1 MKKMLSFLL
10 VLLLLLVTLPA
21 SAISNVTYEGGA
33 EHFVF
38 LPGSEYSDSDLFENF
53 KGVMPGDVII
63 QRITVKNTSEKQ
75 VRIYMRVDPVEEK
88 YRDFLDKLNLQVSC
102 KSEHIFDAAASQTGQ
117 LTQNT
122 LLGTFKTAGSVE
134 LVVTLT
140 VPLDLGNEYMNTLG
154 IVPWTFLVEEVPED
168 DTPHTGDDF
177 ELGTWLVAAGM
188 ILAAIDRMNGTF
200 PLSCCFFGLELD
212 FEAIMYPLHFTE

>member
-1 MKKMLSFLL
+1 MKKFVSVILA
-10 VLLLLLVTLPA
+10 LLLLLSTLPA

-63 QRITVKNTSEKQ
+63 QRITVKNTSDKQ
-75 VRIYMRVDPVEEK
+75 VRIYMRADLIEEK
-88 YRDFLDKLNLQVSC
+88 HRDFLDKLNLQVAC
-102 KSEHIFDAAASQTGQ
+102 KSEYIFDAAPSQTGQ

-140 VPLDLGNEYMNTLG
+140 VPLDLGNEYMNTMG
-154 IVPWTFLVEEVPED
+154 IVPWTFLIEEVPED

-177 ELGTWLVAAGM
+177 ELGTWLIAAGM
-188 ILAAIDRMNGTF
+188 ILVAIAVVLIQMKRQKAN
-200 PLSCCFFGLELD
+200 
-212 FEAIMYPLHFTE
+212 AN

>member
-10 VLLLLLVTLPA
+10 ALLLLACAIPA
-21 SAISNVTYEGGA
+21 QAVSNVTYEGGA

-63 QRITVKNTSEKQ
+63 QRITVKNTSDKQ

-102 KSEHIFDAAASQTGQ
+102 KSEHIFDAAVSQTGQ

-188 ILAAIDRMNGTF
+188 ILAAIAFVLVQMKRQKAN
-200 PLSCCFFGLELD
+200 
-212 FEAIMYPLHFTE
+212 AN

>member
-1 MKKMLSFLL
+1 MKKIISIILALL
-10 VLLLLLVTLPA
+10 VLLCTLPA

-53 KGVMPGDVII
+53 KGVMPGDVLI
-63 QRITVKNTSEKQ
+63 QRITVKNTSDKQ

-102 KSEHIFDAAASQTGQ
+102 KSEHIFDAAVSQTGQ

-188 ILAAIDRMNGTF
+188 ILAAIAFVLVQMKRQKAN
-200 PLSCCFFGLELD
+200 
-212 FEAIMYPLHFTE
+212 AN

>member
-10 VLLLLLVTLPA
+10 VLLLLMATLPA

-63 QRITVKNTSEKQ
+63 QRITVKNTSDKQ
-75 VRIYMRVDPVEEK
+75 VRIYMRADLIEEK
-88 YRDFLDKLNLQVSC
+88 HRDFLDKLNLQVAC
-102 KSEHIFDAAASQTGQ
+102 KSEYIFDAAPSQTGQ

-140 VPLDLGNEYMNTLG
+140 VPLDLGNEYMNTMG
-154 IVPWTFLVEEVPED
+154 IVPWTFLIEEVPED

-177 ELGTWLVAAGM
+177 ELGTWLIAAGM
-188 ILAAIDRMNGTF
+188 ILVAIAVVLIQMKRQKAN
-200 PLSCCFFGLELD
+200 
-212 FEAIMYPLHFTE
+212 AN